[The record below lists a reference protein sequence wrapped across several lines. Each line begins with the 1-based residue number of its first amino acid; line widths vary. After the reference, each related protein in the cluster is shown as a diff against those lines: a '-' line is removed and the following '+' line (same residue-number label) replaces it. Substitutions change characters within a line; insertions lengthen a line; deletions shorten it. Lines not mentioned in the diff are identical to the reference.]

1 MVRPNAIAHVLA
13 VALAVAAP
21 FLAAPTAAQSPP
33 GWQAAYDFLV
43 PEVCEG
49 PDGAAVAGASPL
61 DPPDLCPRR
70 RKLALGERLPYRQR
84 DWPGAGEPEA
94 RRDGYQQTSSF
105 PIRTALGVAVAQTW
119 DFGDGGR
126 QFGRFDSGDGGQVA
140 FFSERSAAFGLTE
153 DGGAGLQFFIGPGCT
168 LLDSWVIV
176 DRGFEA
182 SPSGETD
189 ARLTRRRDACPA
201 RLGHAYT
208 SWRVQPVAFRTRAR
222 GRTGEAVLDTL
233 VSEHYGGRSV
243 ASADHL
249 ERFHFTRELGATR
262 WERWQNPAVRDRPE
276 DRAGARLIAGSGRCA
291 PGLEAPGEGW
301 VMVDCREW
309 TQVVAPADPAGDLPG
324 FWVDRLRLDGR
335 TRALFS
341 E

>member
-1 MVRPNAIAHVLA
+1 MPVRPSVPASRTIAVLA

-21 FLAAPTAAQSPP
+21 VAAQPSP

-49 PDGAAVAGASPL
+49 PDGAAIIGASPL

-105 PIRTALGVAVAQTW
+105 PVWTTMGVAVAQTW
-119 DFGDGGR
+119 DFGDGVRRFG
-126 QFGRFDSGDGGQVA
+126 QFDAGDGGQVA
-140 FFSERSAAFGLTE
+140 FFSEQSVAFGLTE

-168 LLDSWVIV
+168 LLDSWIIV

-189 ARLTRRRDACPA
+189 ARLTQRQDACPA

-208 SWRVQPVAFRTRAR
+208 AWRVQPMTFRTRAR
-222 GRTGEAVLDTL
+222 GQTGEAVLDAL
-233 VSEHYGGRSV
+233 VSEHYGGRSI

-249 ERFHFTRELGATR
+249 ERFHFTREFGATR
-262 WERWQNPAVRDRPE
+262 WERWQNLTVQNRPE
-276 DRAGARLIAGSGRCA
+276 DRAGARLIAESGRCA
-291 PGLEAPGEGW
+291 PGLGPPGERW

-309 TQVVAPADPAGDLPG
+309 TQVVAPADPDGDPLG
-324 FWVDRLRLDGR
+324 FWVDRLRRDGR
-335 TRALFS
+335 TRALFQ